1 MQSIGFVGLGA
12 IGTPMAQNL
21 VKAGFPVRAYDVRP
35 EAVSA
40 LAGAGALGAASARE
54 AAKAPTSSS
63 SWW

>member
-21 VKAGFPVRAYDVRP
+21 VKAGFEVRGYDVRA

-40 LAGAGALGAASARE
+40 LAAAGARPHRRRRLPR
-54 AAKAPTSSS
+54 APTSSS
-63 SWW
+63 